1 MSKLD
6 VARVPSVEDR
16 NLPIFD
22 EFNEIAEKIRVR
34 AFNLFANRG
43 FSCGNDLEDWLL
55 AEREICW
62 PSAEL
67 IEEDDE
73 FEVKVALAGFEPK
86 DISVTATPREL
97 IIKAKHKEERSQD
110 DDDDDVK
117 VHWSEFRGNN
127 VYRRIPLPADVNV
140 KKVTAEFEHGMLEIE
155 APKATEK
162 EKLKVGA
169 GKAKKVKIST

>member
-6 VARVPSVEDR
+6 VARVPSVDDR

-22 EFNEIAEKIRVR
+22 EFNEVAKQIRVR

-43 FSCGNDLEDWLL
+43 FNAGNDLEDWLL

-62 PSAEL
+62 PTAEL
-67 IEEDDE
+67 VEEDDE

-86 DISVTATPREL
+86 DITVTATPREL
-97 IIKAKHKEERSQD
+97 IIKAAHREEHES

-117 VHWSEFRGNN
+117 VHWSEFRRSN

-162 EKLKVGA
+162 QMSKSKDSKP
-169 GKAKKVKIST
+169 KAVKIST

>member
-6 VARVPSVEDR
+6 IARVESVDDR

-22 EFNEIAEKIRVR
+22 EINEIAEEIRIR
-34 AFNLFANRG
+34 AYNLFANRG
-43 FSCGNDLEDWLL
+43 FNGGNDLEDWLL

-67 IEEDDE
+67 VEEDDE
-73 FEVKVALAGFEPK
+73 FEIRVALAGFEPK

-97 IIKAKHKEERSQD
+97 IIKAAHREDRERN

-117 VHWSEFRGNN
+117 VHWSEFRGAK
-127 VYRRIPLPADVNV
+127 VYRHIPLPSDINV

-155 APKATEK
+155 APKA
-162 EKLKVGA
+162 
-169 GKAKKVKIST
+169 AKKRAPKSKDGKPRAVKITT

>member
-6 VARVPSVEDR
+6 VARVPSAEDR

-22 EFNEIAEKIRVR
+22 EFNEVAKQIRVR
-34 AFNLFANRG
+34 AFSLFANRG
-43 FSCGNDLEDWLL
+43 FHGGNDLEDWLL

-62 PSAEL
+62 PTAEL
-67 IEEDDE
+67 VEEDDE

-97 IIKAKHKEERSQD
+97 IIKAAHREEHES
-110 DDDDDVK
+110 DDDDVK
-117 VHWSEFRGNN
+117 VHWSEFRRNN
-127 VYRRIPLPADVNV
+127 VYRRIPLPDDINV

-162 EKLKVGA
+162 QMSKSKNSKP
-169 GKAKKVKIST
+169 KAVKISS